1 MKNYFELYKRRNF
14 SEKCSATFGFISEN
28 KDILMRTVLIA
39 LIPVAILGGI
49 MYSVMDAETPV
60 VNVNDFNDLVK
71 IFNSPAQK
79 VNQGI
84 TSMLTWVVTA
94 GMVAFFLIYRE
105 RKGQVEDLTFSDFRG
120 LFGSMMGKYFIMGL
134 KMIAVGILACFVIV
148 LALFFL
154 SSMSPI
160 VAVIGALALL
170 VMSLPLL
177 YLTPIYMFDE
187 DSSISNAISTSYRY
201 GIPTYWSLLGFII
214 CIEIIVF
221 FIDFIIGIGL
231 GLVNVAADNIVVSII
246 INSIAYF
253 VNGAI
258 SIVGVVAM
266 IFQYGHAAER
276 IDG

>member
-1 MKNYFELYKRRNF
+1 M
-14 SEKCSATFGFISEN
+14 
-28 KDILMRTVLIA
+28 IA